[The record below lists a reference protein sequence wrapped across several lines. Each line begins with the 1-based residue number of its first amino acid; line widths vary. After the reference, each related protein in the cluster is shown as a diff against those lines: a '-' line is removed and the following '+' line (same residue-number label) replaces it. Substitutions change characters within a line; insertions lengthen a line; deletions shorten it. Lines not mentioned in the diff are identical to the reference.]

1 LDVCKN
7 QLDNV
12 VTKINEKSIMEIL
25 KIKNPN
31 ETIFEIMKLFLVI
44 TQILDEKEIL
54 NWTSLQMKNFNFDL
68 IKKNLFEIQTKNI
81 NKETIDNCMNITFNY
96 NDLRI
101 SMLKISKNLVVIL
114 DLIKFIVDYS
124 IKKNMKDSLQL
135 TNINVNYSFKK
146 RKHKN

>member
-1 LDVCKN
+1 
-7 QLDNV
+7 
-12 VTKINEKSIMEIL
+12 MEIL